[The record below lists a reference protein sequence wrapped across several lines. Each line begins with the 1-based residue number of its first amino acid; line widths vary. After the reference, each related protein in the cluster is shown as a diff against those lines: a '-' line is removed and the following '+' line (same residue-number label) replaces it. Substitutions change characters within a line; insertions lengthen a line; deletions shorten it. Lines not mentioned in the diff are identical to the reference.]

1 MKFFETSHTFEH
13 SWAQVSSGW
22 WRKYPNENAP
32 HILHVDIIGV
42 EVDPATGILSTER
55 LVAAKQST
63 PTIMRK
69 LLGGDQ
75 ISYAHETIEVDP
87 KTKTFTVTTKNM
99 TYSNILAVE
108 EKVVYRPKLTDPTK
122 TSFVQ
127 TAQFSALGALS
138 RVSGYVE
145 DFCLNRFR
153 DNAAI
158 GRQGFE
164 LVLNRLFSDNRG
176 LAVL

>member
-1 MKFFETSHTFEH
+1 MKFYETSHTFGH

-42 EVDPATGILSTER
+42 KINPETGVLCTER

-75 ISYAHETIEVDP
+75 ISYAHEIIEVDP
-87 KTKTFTVTTKNM
+87 KTMTFTVTTKNI
-99 TYSNILAVE
+99 TYSNLLAIE
-108 EKVVYRPKLTDPTK
+108 EKVVYRPELSDPSK

-127 TAQFSALGALS
+127 TAQFNALGALS

-145 DFCLNRFR
+145 EFCLNRFR
-153 DNAAI
+153 DHATI

-164 LVLNRLFSDNRG
+164 LVLSRLFSDNRG